1 MAKKLNYYRGYGE
14 KLISLFARLLFSKES
29 YSLTELSRM
38 LDCSKQTVMRLVN
51 DIRMAYG
58 VDIEESIERNRKYYR
73 LVKKGKATP
82 LIPLTESEFNALQMC
97 KTFTEHL
104 LGEPFYSEATRA
116 LEKTLPLLSGE
127 AKLPSRHF
135 ASFST
140 GTIDYTPHQENIHAL
155 IEAMNAKK
163 ICRITYQA
171 IMQKKAKTYHVK
183 PLKIFSYRD
192 TIYLHARLAKEPGKV
207 YRPPDFDPLLAIH
220 RLKKVEMT
228 ELCFEY
234 PTDYDFNEVFDR
246 SFGLVKEDSFEVEM
260 EFQGWAADYV
270 AERTWS
276 PDQKISKVDDNKI
289 RITFSASSEVEL
301 IAWILSFGEEAKV
314 IQPEWMVEEIMKKI
328 RRTAALYKKGDS

>member
-14 KLISLFARLLFSKES
+14 KLISLFARLLFSRES

-58 VDIEESIERNRKYYR
+58 VDIEESTERNRKYYR
-73 LVKKGKATP
+73 LVTKGKSTP
-82 LIPLTESEFNALQMC
+82 VIPLTASELNALHMC

-104 LGEPFYSEATRA
+104 LGEPFYNEATRA
-116 LEKTLPLLSGE
+116 LEKTIPLGSGE

-140 GTIDYTPHQENIHAL
+140 GTIDYTPHQEYIRTL

-192 TIYLHARLAKEPGKV
+192 TIYLHARLAKEPGKA
-207 YRPPDFDPLLAIH
+207 YREPKFDPLLAIH

-228 ELCFEY
+228 ERCFEY
-234 PTDYDFNEVFDR
+234 PADYNFNEVFDR
-246 SFGLVKEDSFEVEM
+246 SFGLVKEDCFEVEM

-276 PDQKISKVDDNKI
+276 PDQKISKVGDDKI

-314 IQPEWMVEEIMKKI
+314 IQPEWVVEEIIKKI

>member
-1 MAKKLNYYRGYGE
+1 MAVAKKLNYYRGYGE

-29 YSLTELSRM
+29 YSLTELSVM

-58 VDIEESIERNRKYYR
+58 VDIEESTVGNRKYYR
-73 LVKKGKATP
+73 LVTKGKSTP
-82 LIPLTESEFNALQMC
+82 VIPLTASELNALHMC
-97 KTFTEHL
+97 KTFTAHL
-104 LGEPFYSEATRA
+104 LGESFYNEATRA
-116 LEKTLPLLSGE
+116 LEKTIPLSAGE
-127 AKLPSRHF
+127 ANLPSRHF

-140 GTIDYTPHQENIHAL
+140 GTIDYTPHQENIRAL

-192 TIYLHARLAKEPGKV
+192 TLYLHARLAKEPGKV

-220 RLKKVEMT
+220 RFKKVEMT
-228 ELCFEY
+228 DLCFEY
-234 PTDYDFNEVFDR
+234 PADYDFNEVFDR
-246 SFGLVKEDSFEVEM
+246 SFGLVKDDYFEVEI

-276 PDQKISKVDDNKI
+276 PDQKITKVSDDKI

-314 IQPEWMVEEIMKKI
+314 IQPAWLAEKI
-328 RRTAALYKKGDS
+328 INKVKRTAFLYSK

>member
-29 YSLTELSRM
+29 YSLTELSVM

-58 VDIEESIERNRKYYR
+58 VDIEERIERNRKYYR
-73 LVKKGKATP
+73 LVTKGKSTHV
-82 LIPLTESEFNALQMC
+82 IPLTASELNALHMC
-97 KTFTEHL
+97 KTFTAHL
-104 LGEPFYSEATRA
+104 LGESFYNEATRA
-116 LEKTLPLLSGE
+116 LEKTIPLSAGE

-140 GTIDYTPHQENIHAL
+140 GTIDYTPHQENIRAL

-192 TIYLHARLAKEPGKV
+192 TMYLHARLAKEPGKV
-207 YRPPDFDPLLAIH
+207 YRPPEFDPLLAIH
-220 RLKKVEMT
+220 RFKKVEMT

-246 SFGLVKEDSFEVEM
+246 SFGLVKEDCFEVEM

-276 PDQKISKVDDNKI
+276 PDQKITKVGDDKI

-301 IAWILSFGEEAKV
+301 IAWILSFGEEAEV
-314 IQPEWMVEEIMKKI
+314 IQPEWIAEEIINKVE
-328 RRTAALYKKGDS
+328 RTALLYSK

>member
-1 MAKKLNYYRGYGE
+1 MAMAKKLNYYRGYGE

-29 YSLTELSRM
+29 YSLTELSVM

-58 VDIEESIERNRKYYR
+58 VDIEESTVGNRKYYR
-73 LVKKGKATP
+73 LVKKGKSTP
-82 LIPLTESEFNALQMC
+82 VIPLTASELNALHMC
-97 KTFTEHL
+97 KTFTAHL
-104 LGEPFYSEATRA
+104 LGESFYTEATRA
-116 LEKTLPLLSGE
+116 LEKTIPLSAGE

-140 GTIDYTPHQENIHAL
+140 GTIDYTPHQENIRAL

-192 TIYLHARLAKEPGKV
+192 TLYLHARLAKEPGKV

-220 RLKKVEMT
+220 RFKKVEMT

-234 PTDYDFNEVFDR
+234 PADYDFNEVFDR
-246 SFGLVKEDSFEVEM
+246 SFGLVKEDCFEVEI

-276 PDQKISKVDDNKI
+276 PDQKITKIGDDKI
-289 RITFSASSEVEL
+289 RINFSASSEVEL

-314 IQPEWMVEEIMKKI
+314 IQPEWLEAEIINKVE
-328 RRTAALYKKGDS
+328 RTALSYSK

>member
-104 LGEPFYSEATRA
+104 LGESFYNEATRA

-127 AKLPSRHF
+127 GKLPSRHF

-140 GTIDYTPHQENIHAL
+140 GTIDYTPHQENIRAL

-171 IMQKKAKTYHVK
+171 IMQKKAKTYHIK

-207 YRPPDFDPLLAIH
+207 YREPKFDPLLAIH
-220 RLKKVEMT
+220 RLKKVELT
-228 ELCFEY
+228 DRAFEY
-234 PTDYDFNEVFDR
+234 PSDYDFNKVFDR
-246 SFGLVKEDSFEVEM
+246 SFGLAKGDYFEVEV
-260 EFQGWAADYV
+260 EFQGWAADFV
-270 AERTWS
+270 AERIWS
-276 PDQKISKVDDNKI
+276 PDQKISKVDGDKI
-289 RITFSASSEVEL
+289 RLTFSASSAAEL
-301 IAWILSFGEEAKV
+301 IAWILSFGDEAKV
-314 IQPEWMVEEIMKKI
+314 VQPAWMVEEIIKTI
-328 RRTAALYKKGDS
+328 RRTAEVYKKRDS